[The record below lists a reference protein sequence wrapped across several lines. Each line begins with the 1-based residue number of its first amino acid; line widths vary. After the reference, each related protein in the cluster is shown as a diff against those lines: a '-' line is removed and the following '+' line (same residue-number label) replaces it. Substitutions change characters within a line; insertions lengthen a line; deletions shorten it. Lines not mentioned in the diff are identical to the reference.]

1 MVREYPNQDT
11 TKGDLNEYVRVLVNE
26 TLRSVQHDGSLTPHV
41 VDLDIGLIVYHDDI
55 FADAPGAVLEDLVY
69 PVYRE
74 DLTVNASLL
83 AEVHVKERKRDLMSK
98 MFVRFQIND
107 RAEVE
112 IINGAIY
119 EAEILDSDTLTVNRR
134 RECERLLE
142 ERAELVSA
150 AFKTAIMQLMTE
162 KRVTN

>member
-1 MVREYPNQDT
+1 MICENPNQDT
-11 TKGDLNEYVRVLVNE
+11 TKGDLNERVRGLVNE
-26 TLRSVQHDGSLTPHV
+26 TLRSVQHDGSLTPQV

-55 FADAPGAVLEDLVY
+55 FADSPDVVLEDLAY

-74 DLTVNASLL
+74 DLTANASLL
-83 AEVHVKERKRDLMSK
+83 AEVHLKEKKRGLKSK
-98 MFVRFQIND
+98 MFVRFQINE

-112 IINGAIY
+112 IINGEIY
-119 EAEILDSDTLTVNRR
+119 ETEIHASDIVTVNRR
-134 RECERLLE
+134 RECEQLLE

-150 AFKTAIMQLMTE
+150 AFKTAIMQLLTE

>member
-1 MVREYPNQDT
+1 MACEYPNQDA
-11 TKGDLNEYVRVLVNE
+11 TKGDLNEYVRGLVNE
-26 TLRSVQHDGSLTPHV
+26 TLRSVQHDGSLMPQV

-55 FADAPGAVLEDLVY
+55 FADAPGVVLEDLVY

-83 AEVHVKERKRDLMSK
+83 AEVHMKETKRGLMSK

-119 EAEILDSDTLTVNRR
+119 ETEILVSDIVTVNRR

-142 ERAELVSA
+142 ERAKLVSA

>member
-1 MVREYPNQDT
+1 MVSEYPNQDT
-11 TKGDLNEYVRVLVNE
+11 TKGNLNEYVRGLVNE
-26 TLRSVQHDGSLTPHV
+26 TLRAVQHDGSLTPHV

-55 FADAPGAVLEDLVY
+55 FADSPGAVLEDLVY

-74 DLTVNASLL
+74 DLSVNASLL
-83 AEVHVKERKRDLMSK
+83 AELHVKETKRGLMSK

-112 IINGAIY
+112 IINGEIY
-119 EAEILDSDTLTVNRR
+119 ETEILVSDTLTVNSR

-150 AFKTAIMQLMTE
+150 AFKTAVMQLMTE
-162 KRVTN
+162 KRVT

>member
-1 MVREYPNQDT
+1 MHEYPDQDAV
-11 TKGDLNEYVRVLVNE
+11 KGDLNEYVRGLMNE
-26 TLRSVQHDGSLTPHV
+26 TLRSARHGGSLAPHV

-55 FADAPGAVLEDLVY
+55 FADSPDAILEDLVY

-74 DLTVNASLL
+74 DLTGNASLL
-83 AEVHVKERKRDLMSK
+83 AEVHMKETKRGLMSK
-98 MFVRFQIND
+98 MFVRFKIND

-112 IINGAIY
+112 IINGEIY
-119 EAEILDSDTLTVNRR
+119 ETEILVSDIVTVNRR
-134 RECERLLE
+134 RECEQMLE
-142 ERAELVSA
+142 ERAELVTA